1 MAVKYIESVADHAAF
16 AHRPEV
22 KLQEYAFVGG
32 KIWDEDLKKF
42 AAWKDLANHP
52 NTNIA
57 KRWTRSG
64 VNEFARLFQGYKH
77 IEGLDVLEW
86 IYKHE
91 VPPGQKVTYPRY
103 TVDYRPE
110 KDEPFRTRITAG
122 GNLLD
127 FFGNTTTHSASM
139 ETIKCHWQSVLST
152 PGARYCTADISN
164 MYLCSLLPESQYVR
178 FDVKQIPQ
186 EIIDYYDLHDKI
198 HNGYVYA
205 RVKKA

>member
-1 MAVKYIESVADHAAF
+1 MYLDGDQEDMDNNEVTRYKKPIQAYSRKLTRKPTPTTTPPITTPKGFAMAVKHIKSVADCAVF

-42 AAWKDLANHP
+42 AARKDLANHP

-86 IYKHE
+86 IYKYE
-91 VPPGQKVTYPRY
+91 VPPGQKLHTQ
-103 TVDYRPE
+103 DILL
-110 KDEPFRTRITAG
+110 ITD
-122 GNLLD
+122 LRK
-127 FFGNTTTHSASM
+127 M
-139 ETIKCHWQSVLST
+139 
-152 PGARYCTADISN
+152 
-164 MYLCSLLPESQYVR
+164 SLLEQESPLVAIY
-178 FDVKQIPQ
+178 
-186 EIIDYYDLHDKI
+186 
-198 HNGYVYA
+198 
-205 RVKKA
+205 

>member
-1 MAVKYIESVADHAAF
+1 MDDSEVKQYKKPIQQYSQRLTRMKPTPSTTPPITTPKGFAMAVKYIESVADHAAF
-16 AHRPEV
+16 AHQPEV

-86 IYKHE
+86 IDKHE

-103 TVDYRPE
+103 TIDYRPE

-139 ETIKCHWQSVLST
+139 ETIKCH
-152 PGARYCTADISN
+152 
-164 MYLCSLLPESQYVR
+164 
-178 FDVKQIPQ
+178 
-186 EIIDYYDLHDKI
+186 
-198 HNGYVYA
+198 
-205 RVKKA
+205 